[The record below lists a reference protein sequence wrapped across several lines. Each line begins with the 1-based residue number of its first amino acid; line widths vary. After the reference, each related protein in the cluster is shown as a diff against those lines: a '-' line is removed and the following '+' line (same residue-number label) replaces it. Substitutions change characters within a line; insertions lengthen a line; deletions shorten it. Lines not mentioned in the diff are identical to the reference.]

1 MFVATH
7 CTNKKRYEDEEMKS
21 VYAFFSLPY
30 STTPCTAEVKK
41 VNNFGVD
48 KRTGFATA
56 EVVITGS
63 DEKAVLGYCD
73 PAMAGKKNPNFI

>member
-1 MFVATH
+1 M
-7 CTNKKRYEDEEMKS
+7 Y
-21 VYAFFSLPY
+21 FFSLPY

-63 DEKAVLGYCD
+63 EEKGPVLGYCD
-73 PAMAGKKNPNFI
+73 GGQKNPNII